1 MTPAAAVFIAMGL
14 GVAIWLVWPARHAP
28 RVSAERSGSRSWLTG
43 RFGSRSPRLTDQHLR
58 RDAAVLLRQFAA
70 LVDSGRS
77 EAQAWSDVYR
87 HWQSRQHDHP
97 FTEVCATVTAAEH
110 SGLGASY
117 GLSRAAEQAQNPQV
131 VHLVHR
137 LQAVTALSE
146 QTGTALSRL
155 VEQLAHGFDAAGEL
169 ASSVQTAV
177 AGPRLTQNML
187 TVLPIGAIGLGHL
200 MGASP
205 LVTMISHPVGWAC
218 LILGVTALLSG
229 RAWSAR
235 MIHQVKRHV

>member
-1 MTPAAAVFIAMGL
+1 MTYASAVCIGVGVTMSMWLLWPGKLRRSTPAATPAV
-14 GVAIWLVWPARHAP
+14 
-28 RVSAERSGSRSWLTG
+28 RSWLPG
-43 RFGSRSPRLTDQHLR
+43 RLSTRRPRFTDQRLR

-77 EAQAWSDVYR
+77 EAQAWSDLHR
-87 HWQSRQHDHP
+87 HWQSRQHGHP

-117 GLSRAAEQAQNPQV
+117 GLSRAAEQAQDPQTM
-131 VHLVHR
+131 HLVQR

-146 QTGTALSRL
+146 HTGTALSRL
-155 VEQLAHGFDAAGEL
+155 VEQLAHGFDTASEL
-169 ASSVQTAV
+169 ASSVRTAV

-187 TVLPIGAIGLGHL
+187 TVLPVGGMGLGYL

-205 LVTMISHPVGWAC
+205 LVTMMSHPVGWAC
-218 LILGVTALLSG
+218 MALGVMALLSG
-229 RAWSAR
+229 RVWSAR
-235 MIHQVKRHV
+235 MIRQVTRHV